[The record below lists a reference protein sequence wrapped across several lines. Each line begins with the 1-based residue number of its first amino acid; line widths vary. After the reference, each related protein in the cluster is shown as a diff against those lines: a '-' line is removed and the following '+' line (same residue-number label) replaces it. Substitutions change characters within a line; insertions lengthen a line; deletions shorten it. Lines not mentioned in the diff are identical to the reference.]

1 MRRQIVKKICDIIV
15 CRSLNFSQNSS
26 KFKAN
31 VGLNELY
38 KCSKFER
45 NRSMGRLF
53 LCDLNIFVILCE
65 EEEEEKCEE
74 NRAIFRNKYLKN
86 Y

>member
-1 MRRQIVKKICDIIV
+1 MSFISAPNLK
-15 CRSLNFSQNSS
+15 
-26 KFKAN
+26 
-31 VGLNELY
+31 
-38 KCSKFER
+38 

-53 LCDLNIFVILCE
+53 LCDLNMFVILCK
-65 EEEEEKCEE
+65 EEEKCEE